1 MHELSL
7 MNDLM
12 RKIETLRRTHGGG
25 RVVRVRVALGAWS
38 HVSPDHFREH
48 FEQASRTTAV
58 EGALLEIETRDDWRD
73 AGAQDVVLDSV
84 EVAEA

>member
-1 MHELSL
+1 M
-7 MNDLM
+7 
-12 RKIETLRRTHGGG
+12 
-25 RVVRVRVALGAWS
+25 ALGAWS